1 MKNKIPAIFLKETWV
16 LFVEILVIVSPSY
29 YAFSQPNSEGEG
41 AILMLLFIIY
51 PVLSVFIGI
60 LTFKLRMSAW
70 VNGVITTLVFLGL
83 FASLYN
89 YIAYSYIPYSYIPF
103 YLILYF
109 IALTVTKILTQNN
122 TVNI

>member
-1 MKNKIPAIFLKETWV
+1 MKNKIPAIFLKEIML
-16 LFVEILVIVSPSY
+16 LFAETLVIVSPSY
-29 YAFSQPNSEGEG
+29 YAFSLPNYGGEG
-41 AILMLLFIIY
+41 IILMLLFIIY

-60 LTFKLRMSAW
+60 LTFKLRMSTW
-70 VNGVITTLVFLGL
+70 INGVITTLVFLGL

-89 YIAYSYIPYSYIPF
+89 YTAYSYIPF

-109 IALTVTKILTQNN
+109 IALKVTKILTQNN